1 MSAIRLNIITDVE
14 PVWYTLVLLTT
25 PDGFF
30 TIDDIVYPVMSYWD
44 TLDDAKSAITALLTL
59 ELFPDDINPFGE
71 KPIENLSPHITHHN
85 THHTR
90 PSRIPNI
97 TLLTNSGQSTPP

>member
-1 MSAIRLNIITDVE
+1 
-14 PVWYTLVLLTT
+14 VLLTT

-85 THHTR
+85 TITQAHHA
-90 PSRIPNI
+90 SNI